1 MPNRDGWSV
10 LADLK
15 SAPEISRVPIIVC
28 SIIEDESKGFSL
40 GAADYLVKPI
50 TESELLRALDRV
62 EHRSPVQTV
71 LVVDDEPDA
80 VRLVRR
86 VLESR
91 SGYRVLE
98 AMSGAQA
105 IAAVKDHRPEV
116 VLLDLM
122 MPDIDG
128 FGVLEQMK
136 SNSLTRNI
144 PVIVITAKELTE
156 EDRTRL
162 QGQVT
167 ALFSKGGLN
176 AEHLLSEIAA
186 ALSRLSGE
194 DRQPISSPIDQKT
207 GQAEIVTI
215 R

>member
-1 MPNRDGWSV
+1 
-10 LADLK
+10 LAELK
-15 SAPEISRVPIIVC
+15 SSPEVNRIPIIVC

-71 LVVDDEPDA
+71 LIVDDEPDA

-105 IAAVKDHRPEV
+105 IAAIRDQRPDA

-122 MPDIDG
+122 MPEIDG
-128 FGVLEQMK
+128 FAVLEQMK
-136 SNSLTRNI
+136 SSSLTRHI
-144 PVIVITAKELTE
+144 PVIVITAKELTD

-162 QGQVT
+162 QGKVT
-167 ALFSKGGLN
+167 ALFNKGGLN
-176 AEHLLSEIAA
+176 AESLLGEIAA
-186 ALSRLSGE
+186 ALSRLSADE
-194 DRQPISSPIDQKT
+194 KKPVSSPT
-207 GQAEIVTI
+207 GQLEAVTAS
-215 R
+215 